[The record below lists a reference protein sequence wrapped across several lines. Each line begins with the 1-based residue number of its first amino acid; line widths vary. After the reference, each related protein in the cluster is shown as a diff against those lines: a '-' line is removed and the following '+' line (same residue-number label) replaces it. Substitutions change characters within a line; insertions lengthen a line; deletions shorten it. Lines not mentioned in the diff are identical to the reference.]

1 MPMLR
6 WTNLVKPLTRE
17 GVSALV
23 PMPGEDLGTMSRVR
37 VHGGQPLAAER
48 LGEPVRNVTTPELW
62 IYDVIDSWG
71 GDWGV
76 SAADVIDA
84 LQLIG
89 DVPEISV
96 RINSPGGDYFEGVA
110 IHNALTRL
118 SAKVTVYV
126 DALAASAASVIAMAG
141 DEIVMGP
148 GSQLMIHEASSMA
161 YGTAADFRHAAQ
173 MLDQTND
180 DVAGFYAARSGGD
193 VTEWRQ
199 AVAVETW
206 YTASQ
211 AVAAGLADRVAERA
225 STFTAAAPASPDLR
239 TTEVSSQEIS
249 SPDIMSAVSSPAADS
264 TEPPAALP
272 TAGFTLSELIS
283 SALAER
289 QSA

>member
-1 MPMLR
+1 MLR
-6 WTNLVKPLTRE
+6 WTNLVKPLARE
-17 GVSALV
+17 GVKVMRLLDDGRHAEI
-23 PMPGEDLGTMSRVR
+23 PAGGEMPR
-37 VHGGQPLAAER
+37 AAAA
-48 LGEPVRNVTTPELW
+48 PELW

-110 IHNALTRL
+110 IHNALVRNG
-118 SAKVTVYV
+118 ARVTVYV

-180 DVAGFYAARSGGD
+180 DVAGFYASRAGGD
-193 VTEWRQ
+193 QETWRA

-206 YTASQ
+206 YTALQ

-225 STFTAAAPASPDLR
+225 TSFTATAPASPDLR

-249 SPDIMSAVSSPAADS
+249 SPDIMSAVSSPAAG
-264 TEPPAALP
+264 TEEPPAALP
-272 TAGFTLSELIS
+272 TAGSTLSELIS
-283 SALAER
+283 SALSER
-289 QSA
+289 RSA

>member
-17 GVSALV
+17 GVRVLL
-23 PMPGEDLGTMSRVR
+23 PG
-37 VHGGQPLAAER
+37 AER
-48 LGEPVRNVTTPELW
+48 EAKVLGEHANIPDYLPAVGNVATPELW

-110 IHNALTRL
+110 IHNALVRNG
-118 SAKVTVYV
+118 ARVTVYV

-180 DVAGFYAARSGGD
+180 DVAGFYAARAGGD
-193 VTEWRQ
+193 QATWRQ

-206 YTASQ
+206 YTAAQ
-211 AVAAGLADRVAERA
+211 AVAAGLADRVAERSSA
-225 STFTAAAPASPDLR
+225 VAAAAPASPDLR
-239 TTEVSSQEIS
+239 NPEASSQEIS
-249 SPDIMSAVSSPAADS
+249 SPDIMSSSTSPVVDDPQ
-264 TEPPAALP
+264 PPAALP

-289 QSA
+289 RSA

>member
-17 GVSALV
+17 GVRALLPTGNGGTAV
-23 PMPGEDLGTMSRVR
+23 ALLPGGAT
-37 VHGGQPLAAER
+37 AEWPAGA
-48 LGEPVRNVTTPELW
+48 LPQNITAPELW

-76 SAADVIDA
+76 SAADVIAA

-89 DVPEISV
+89 EVPEISV

-110 IHNALTRL
+110 IHNALTRHN
-118 SAKVTVYV
+118 AKVTVYV

-141 DEIVMGP
+141 DEVVMGP

-161 YGTAADFRHAAQ
+161 YGTAADFRHTAA

-180 DVAGFYAARSGGD
+180 DVAGFYATRAGGD
-193 VTEWRQ
+193 QETWRA

-211 AVAAGLADRVAERA
+211 AVAAGLADRVAERSSNFA
-225 STFTAAAPASPDLR
+225 AAAPASPDLR

-249 SPDIMSAVSSPAADS
+249 SPDIMSPVGSPAADS
-264 TEPPAALP
+264 SEPPTALP
-272 TAGFTLSELIS
+272 TVGSNLSELLC
-283 SALAER
+283 SAFREAI
-289 QSA
+289 A